1 MTWCGIAFS
10 SMIWDVTSWSVII
23 YHNLTCIV
31 SNMIQNKDR
40 TIAHWGKPLVDVQ
53 SVRYWFRSTTHWVY
67 LSYWVAFFGGVLLF
81 YFIFCCVFLIS
92 TPRKRCRVHREMNKT
107 YYYIKYNSYILN
119 IYHDIWY
126 AIYFLLYFQASD
138 LRIVIAA
145 FSESAA
151 RQVFCEV
158 CFGLQKVFFSN

>member
-1 MTWCGIAFS
+1 MS
-10 SMIWDVTSWSVII
+10 NRSVIG
-23 YHNLTCIV
+23 
-31 SNMIQNKDR
+31 SNRRDTGFISHIGLR
-40 TIAHWGKPLVDVQ
+40 
-53 SVRYWFRSTTHWVY
+53 F
-67 LSYWVAFFGGVLLF
+67 LLWF
-81 YFIFCCVFLIS
+81 YFFYFFFVVVFFIS
-92 TPRKRCRVHREMNKT
+92 TPRKRRRVHREMNKT